1 MSKSIEQFPKDLSS
15 PLIQLKSSVEKNS
28 KLHIKELFAL
38 EPERFQNYS
47 VKFDQL
53 FFDYSKQRITKNIL
67 EQLVALANNKQ
78 LTQWINRLFSQDKI
92 NCTEQREAMH
102 WALRLPSEYSKFPE
116 LTKQVH
122 TQLQR
127 MYVLVEKIHAGQYR
141 GATGEVIQDVVNIGV
156 GGSDLGPQMV
166 THALCDF
173 KVKTALLH
181 KPICKGFFSDII
193 FK

>member
-1 MSKSIEQFPKDLSS
+1 
-15 PLIQLKSSVEKNS
+15 
-28 KLHIKELFAL
+28 FAL

-92 NCTEQREAMH
+92 NCTEQRAAMH
-102 WALRLPSEYSKFPE
+102 WALRLPPEYSKFPE

-127 MYVLVEKIHAGQYR
+127 MYALVEKIHAGQYR

-156 GGSDLGPQMV
+156 GGSDL
-166 THALCDF
+166 
-173 KVKTALLH
+173 
-181 KPICKGFFSDII
+181 
-193 FK
+193 

>member
-1 MSKSIEQFPKDLSS
+1 
-15 PLIQLKSSVEKNS
+15 
-28 KLHIKELFAL
+28 AL

-116 LTKQVH
+116 LAK
-122 TQLQR
+122 
-127 MYVLVEKIHAGQYR
+127 
-141 GATGEVIQDVVNIGV
+141 
-156 GGSDLGPQMV
+156 
-166 THALCDF
+166 
-173 KVKTALLH
+173 
-181 KPICKGFFSDII
+181 
-193 FK
+193 